1 MRRIFMAVFLAGWA
15 QWAGADTFTG
25 ANWVVRFNLPDQ
37 TTSAGSIGPDEFV
50 LRDALLARLDALGNN
65 DWACLATYT
74 FSGNT
79 AAGGAAGPI
88 LAAMS
93 NALARG
99 AKLGFVADT
108 GVDVTSNFWPGVS
121 LLSLSKRPGNALQL
135 SRAPPVGG
143 IMHNKIGLFWYRA
156 TGQAWVMAGSWNFTG
171 GASSQQWNIM
181 TELQNNTLAAA
192 YSNEL
197 RQMLSG
203 YFHSNTNKSRAPDGT
218 RFRLTGTTR
227 DGWVRFA
234 PFSDRTSGGNNALT
248 DIIAAIDDAQD
259 EIFFA
264 LNKLTRTEV
273 AAALIRACDR
283 GVVVHGTI
291 PISDRGAPGRDSY
304 EVYQMLLNGANYA
317 TLNRVRMYD
326 AYYQAARLRYDNN
339 NRDLTHAKYMVI
351 DPRGVYPLVIQGS
364 ANWTASALV
373 LPTSND
379 ENVQFLPHGGIAEA
393 FRAQFAAM
401 TDGMKPWCAWR
412 PGPKASQMTVWLP
425 ENEAYQLWFSPD
437 VGLGLESWTP
447 YRPLPAT
454 RGIHLLGLT
463 NAAPRGFF
471 RVAP

>member
-1 MRRIFMAVFLAGWA
+1 MAVFLTGWA
-15 QWAGADTFTG
+15 QWAWADTFTG

-37 TTSAGSIGPDEFV
+37 TTSATSIGPDEFV
-50 LRDALLARLDALGNN
+50 LRDALLARLNALKNN
-65 DWACLATYT
+65 DWAGLATYT

-99 AKLGFVADT
+99 AKLAFVADT
-108 GVDVTSNFWPGVS
+108 GVDVSSNFWPGVS
-121 LLSLSKRPGNALQL
+121 LLSLSQRPGNALQL

-143 IMHNKIGLFWYRA
+143 IMHNKIGLFWDRA
-156 TGQAWVMAGSWNFTG
+156 AGQAWVMAGSWNFTG

-181 TELQNNTLAAA
+181 TELQNNALATA
-192 YSNEL
+192 YSNEM
-197 RQMLSG
+197 RQMLAG
-203 YFHSNTNKSRAPDGT
+203 YFHANTNKSRAPDGT
-218 RFRLTGTTR
+218 RFRLTGTAR

-234 PFSDRTSGGNNALT
+234 PYSDRKTGGNNALT

-273 AAALIRACDR
+273 ATALIRACDR

-304 EVYQMLLNGANYA
+304 EVFAMLHNRENYA

-351 DPRGVYPLVIQGS
+351 DPRGAQPLVIHGS

-412 PGPKASQMTVWLP
+412 PGPQASQLAVWLP
-425 ENEAYQLWFSPD
+425 ESGAYTLWHSPD
-437 VGLGLESWTP
+437 ARRNPEEWTAWL
-447 YRPLPAT
+447 PLPAM
-454 RGIHLLGLT
+454 RGSYTISLT